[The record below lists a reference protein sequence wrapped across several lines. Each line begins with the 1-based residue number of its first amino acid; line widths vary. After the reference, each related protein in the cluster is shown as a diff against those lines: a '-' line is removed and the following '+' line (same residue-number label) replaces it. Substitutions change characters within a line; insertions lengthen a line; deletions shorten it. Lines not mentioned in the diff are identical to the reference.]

1 LLAAPP
7 AAGGALDLRAAC
19 GCVVALRRLRQTC
32 AWRPPS
38 DPASTARAGT
48 RCVNRDTTRKQ
59 WGCLNKRWTAPVWFV
74 REARGRFPRGAGCK

>member
-38 DPASTARAGT
+38 APASTGALREQRHNVDGSSGGASTNAGQ
-48 RCVNRDTTRKQ
+48 RR
-59 WGCLNKRWTAPVWFV
+59 GVWFV